1 MKTTGTKIF
10 KASHLLCGSEFNVKK
25 NMALVVEGGVIQEN
39 NSCAKIAAQSDAII
53 CDCSDLF
60 LVHGLVDALNHLSL
74 DFHLPNYL
82 ERIADPLPAL
92 LVLADKN
99 MQEDLLA
106 ASPPLDA

>member
-1 MKTTGTKIF
+1 
-10 KASHLLCGSEFNVKK
+10 
-25 NMALVVEGGVIQEN
+25 MAVVVEGGVIQEI
-39 NSCAKIAAQSDAII
+39 NSYTEIAAQPDAII

-60 LVHGLVDALNHLSL
+60 LIHGLVDDLNHLSL
-74 DFHLPNYL
+74 DFHLPYYL

-92 LVLADKN
+92 LVHADKN